1 MELSAVEG
9 RVLACLIEQEALTP
23 DAVPV
28 TLNALRFACNQTA
41 GRDPIVAYDD
51 RTVEDTL
58 LSLKSRGLAR
68 FVPPT
73 GTVRTTRYRHRADER
88 WRMDP
93 ADLAVLAVLLL
104 GGVQT
109 AGEVRAQVQHL
120 DPLIGPAE
128 VDAVLDALAA
138 RTPQPFAARVPLR
151 SGAREARWVEV
162 LTPRAEG
169 VDEADAVRD
178 GNGGRGG
185 LLAGPVPAELAPSYA
200 DLVARVTEL
209 ERRLSAALERRG
221 VGDGGG
227 GSPRVVATP
236 AVDVR
241 PAPPQLAAGRAPRS
255 GGPDVAELADR
266 IGDIERR
273 LSRIEAELGALR

>member
-9 RVLACLIEQEALTP
+9 RVLACLIEQEALDP
-23 DAVPV
+23 DAGPV
-28 TLNALRFACNQTA
+28 TLNALRFACNQTT

-68 FVPPT
+68 FVPTT
-73 GTVRTTRYRHRADER
+73 GAVRTTRYRHRADDR
-88 WRMDP
+88 WRMGP

-109 AGEVRAQVQHL
+109 VGEIQNQVQRL

-138 RTPQPFAARVPLR
+138 RTPQPFAARVPQR
-151 SGAREARWVEV
+151 SGAREIRWVEV
-162 LTPRAEG
+162 LTPRAESI
-169 VDEADAVRD
+169 DEAGAVRD

-185 LLAGPVPAELAPSYA
+185 LVAGPVPAELAPSYA
-200 DLVARVTEL
+200 DLVARVSEL

-227 GSPRVVATP
+227 GSARPVATP
-236 AVDVR
+236 AVEVR
-241 PAPPQLAAGRAPRS
+241 PAPPQLAAGRAPLS
-255 GGPDVAELADR
+255 GGPDVSELADR

>member
-138 RTPQPFAARVPLR
+138 RTPQPFAARVPQR
-151 SGAREARWVEV
+151 PGERESRWVEV
-162 LTPRAEG
+162 LTPRAENL
-169 VDEADAVRD
+169 DEAVRD

-185 LLAGPVPAELAPSYA
+185 LVAGPVPAELAPSYA
-200 DLVARVTEL
+200 DLVARVSEL
-209 ERRLSAALERRG
+209 ERRLTAALERRG
-221 VGDGGG
+221 LGDGGA
-227 GSPRVVATP
+227 ATARPVPAP
-236 AVDVR
+236 AVEVR
-241 PAPPQLAAGRAPRS
+241 PAPPPQLAAGRGPRS
-255 GGPDVAELADR
+255 GGLDASDLADR